1 MPRVNG
7 NTAGN
12 SATDIRSHSNSLTSA
27 TVRSGFWYN
36 PPTFPALAAGV
47 NFMDP
52 VVNQLARD
60 LGEAIS
66 AAVAE
71 DARVEACLERAREA
85 GYDLKIS
92 LEASI
97 GVASRAQDLALPSGV
112 KALPPARPPIEM
124 TTNDRRFLKSLR
136 ISADEPT
143 EKEVE

>member
-1 MPRVNG
+1 
-7 NTAGN
+7 
-12 SATDIRSHSNSLTSA
+12 
-27 TVRSGFWYN
+27 
-36 PPTFPALAAGV
+36 
-47 NFMDP
+47 MDP

-66 AAVAE
+66 AAIAE

-85 GYDLKIS
+85 GYNLKLSI
-92 LEASI
+92 EASI
-97 GVASRAQDLALPSGV
+97 GFASRAQGSALHPGM
-112 KALPPARPPIEM
+112 KALPPARPAIEM

>member
-1 MPRVNG
+1 
-7 NTAGN
+7 
-12 SATDIRSHSNSLTSA
+12 
-27 TVRSGFWYN
+27 
-36 PPTFPALAAGV
+36 
-47 NFMDP
+47 MDP

-60 LGEAIS
+60 LADAIS
-66 AAVAE
+66 AAVAD

-92 LEASI
+92 LETTI
-97 GVASRAQDLALPSGV
+97 GFASRTQDHASPSSGM